1 MKLLSKL
8 NRIFHNKIYKL
19 TSKSVSPLALII
31 LIIAYKGMHINEIEA
46 IVQPIPCAQ
55 LG

>member
-1 MKLLSKL
+1 MYE
-8 NRIFHNKIYKL
+8 H
-19 TSKSVSPLALII
+19 TSKSDSPLALII
-31 LIIAYKGMHINEIEA
+31 LIIAYKGMHINEIDA